1 MITGYYGVEGYY
13 DDLLRPELVEWV
25 GPVDVAS
32 VPVPWQPIGGE
43 LPRRGVNL
51 ELTLD
56 RTVQALAEEELT
68 RAVWEY
74 EAAGGTIIVM
84 EPETFGILAMA
95 SFPAYDP
102 ERYVELAD
110 QDSPPFEDPAISKQY
125 EPGSVFKILTVAA
138 ALDAGLVRPET
149 TYNDQGWIEV
159 GGQTIRN
166 ATGKVYGESSV
177 ADIMIKSLNV
187 GAAWLSKQMG
197 PDLFYGYVQ
206 DFGIGERTDVD
217 LAGEVRGQ
225 LWLPEDVEHWHP
237 SNLGTNAFGQ
247 GVALT
252 PLQMVTAVATVA
264 NDGARLRPHV
274 VGRRIAPDGT
284 VSVYQPVLVE
294 RVISPETARELTGI
308 LVRAVEEGATLA
320 QVEGYRLAGKTGTA
334 QIPIPGGYA
343 REGTI
348 ATFVGFGPV
357 PDPELVVLVKLDR
370 PQSSPWA
377 SRTAAPTFQR
387 LTSKL
392 FTALGIP
399 PEGDRVVAEVTQ

>member
-1 MITGYYGVEGYY
+1 
-13 DDLLRPELVEWV
+13 
-25 GPVDVAS
+25 
-32 VPVPWQPIGGE
+32 
-43 LPRRGVNL
+43 
-51 ELTLD
+51 
-56 RTVQALAEEELT
+56 
-68 RAVWEY
+68 
-74 EAAGGTIIVM
+74 
-84 EPETFGILAMA
+84 
-95 SFPAYDP
+95 
-102 ERYVELAD
+102 
-110 QDSPPFEDPAISKQY
+110 
-125 EPGSVFKILTVAA
+125 
-138 ALDAGLVRPET
+138 
-149 TYNDQGWIEV
+149 
-159 GGQTIRN
+159 
-166 ATGKVYGESSV
+166 
-177 ADIMIKSLNV
+177 
-187 GAAWLSKQMG
+187 
-197 PDLFYGYVQ
+197 
-206 DFGIGERTDVD
+206 
-217 LAGEVRGQ
+217 
-225 LWLPEDVEHWHP
+225 
-237 SNLGTNAFGQ
+237 
-247 GVALT
+247 
-252 PLQMVTAVATVA
+252 
-264 NDGARLRPHV
+264 V